1 MGGSHKAVTYDRETG
16 TYTLKSGRVIRA
28 NAGILGLAPDDVT
41 LYEGSAGRYFE
52 GLPGDEEDEDGRPYK
67 LTPAER
73 YEIGSEMVHR
83 WLRWAE
89 G

>member
-1 MGGSHKAVTYDRETG
+1 MIYDSETSTYR
-16 TYTLKSGRVIRA
+16 LKSGRVIRA
-28 NAGILGLAPDDVT
+28 NAGVLGLAHDDMT
-41 LYEGSAGRYFE
+41 LYEGYNGKYLESRPGAG
-52 GLPGDEEDEDGRPYK
+52 EDGDGRPSK
-67 LTPAER
+67 LTADER

>member
-1 MGGSHKAVTYDRETG
+1 MIYDRDTG

-28 NAGILGLAPDDVT
+28 NAGVLGLGPEDAK
-41 LYEGSAGRYFE
+41 LYQGYNGTYFE
-52 GLPGDEEDEDGRPYK
+52 GSPGVEQDAHGRPYK
-67 LTPAER
+67 LTPDER

>member
-1 MGGSHKAVTYDRETG
+1 VIYDKETG

-28 NAGILGLAPDDVT
+28 NGGILGLGTEDTT
-41 LYEGSAGRYFE
+41 LYEGYSGTYFE
-52 GLPGDEEDEDGRPYK
+52 GLPGTEEDEDGRPYK